1 MILTKLHNNTYTMV
15 IYIIIGE
22 NIDKINFMI
31 NNDSAHP
38 RAHPKSHDLFKLA
51 IEPVVCTV
59 ATYARNNWTDRQI
72 KLMSLQT
79 TFSHSCIQVYDAHND
94 KYTMR
99 IYKVFTINI
108 VII

>member
-1 MILTKLHNNTYTMV
+1 MISTKLHNNTYTMV

-38 RAHPKSHDLFKLA
+38 HAHPKSHDLFKLA

-59 ATYARNNWTDRQI
+59 ATLVTTGRTDR
-72 KLMSLQT
+72 
-79 TFSHSCIQVYDAHND
+79 
-94 KYTMR
+94 
-99 IYKVFTINI
+99 
-108 VII
+108 